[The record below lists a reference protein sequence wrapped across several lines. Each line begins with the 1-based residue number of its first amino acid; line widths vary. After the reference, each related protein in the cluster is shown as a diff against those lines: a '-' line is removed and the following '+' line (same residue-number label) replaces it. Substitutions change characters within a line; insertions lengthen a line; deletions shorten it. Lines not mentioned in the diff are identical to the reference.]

1 MGARNIE
8 LVCEIYVIGQI
19 IPLMKQRKNISDYCP
34 GEEEVKMLIP
44 KCSGTNGDF
53 IGLEKCVMHLVVHGD
68 FLNVFHQVMT
78 KFQILLLGTWFH
90 VHMFIWLHGP
100 RCNDFF
106 LPSIAKLNLNLTRT
120 MEVVKLIELS
130 EDLKDILE
138 RFEPTVLDAF
148 DLKRAE
154 VRLSVLNV
162 LEKMADFSSENLK
175 VHAENIALCS

>member
-1 MGARNIE
+1 
-8 LVCEIYVIGQI
+8 
-19 IPLMKQRKNISDYCP
+19 
-34 GEEEVKMLIP
+34 
-44 KCSGTNGDF
+44 
-53 IGLEKCVMHLVVHGD
+53 
-68 FLNVFHQVMT
+68 
-78 KFQILLLGTWFH
+78 
-90 VHMFIWLHGP
+90 MFIWLHGP
-100 RCNDFF
+100 GCNDFF